1 MHNYLIRKFGQSLIL
16 ESSNHTPYK
25 NTWPPLYIEASELRT
40 HTSKH
45 HPCVLQQLCAVP
57 AALWL
62 QFLSDWWKMPIFHNC
77 RHGLK
82 YSISWIQDSWPLYIS
97 WIRKI
102 FQVSILS
109 ILSQVHNSGENS
121 RSQLRIHLRTSF
133 SSHIPIEVTK
143 RVKT

>member
-16 ESSNHTPYK
+16 ESSYLTIHHTRTHGPHF
-25 NTWPPLYIEASELRT
+25 TEVRT

-82 YSISWIQDSWPLYIS
+82 YSISWIQDSWPLYTS